1 MRRFLEPASIAMAA
15 DGIPL
20 LGCAAVARLG
30 RSDLDVF
37 GLCLGGNV
45 FGWTADEPQSFE
57 VLDAYAAAGGNFI
70 DSSDSYSAFAPG
82 NQGGESETVL
92 GNWFASRG
100 NRADVVLATK
110 VGRKPDRQGLSRAN
124 IRAGVTESL
133 ERLQTDYID
142 LYYAHA
148 DDSDTPLEDT
158 LRAFDELVNEGKVKF
173 IAASNYRAPRLAQAL
188 EISDREGLARYVAL
202 QPHYSLVERHHYEGE
217 LADLCVREGLACVP
231 YWALARGFLT
241 GKYRP
246 GVQVDSPR
254 AGAAGHYLEDPR
266 AVAVLET
273 IDRVADARGTTVPS
287 VALAWVRAQ
296 PGVAAP
302 IASARNPQQLA
313 EILPGATLELS
324 DDELRELSDVSAPV
338 PTS

>member
-1 MRRFLEPASIAMAA
+1 
-15 DGIPL
+15 
-20 LGCAAVARLG
+20 VAQLG

-92 GNWFASRG
+92 GNWFAARG
-100 NRADVVLATK
+100 NRSEIVLATK
-110 VGRKPDRQGLSRAN
+110 VGRKPDRQGLSRSN
-124 IRAGVTESL
+124 IRAAIAESL
-133 ERLQTDYID
+133 ERLQSDYID

-148 DDSDTPLEDT
+148 DDPDTPLEET
-158 LRAFDELVNEGKVKF
+158 LRAFDELVKEGKVKY

-188 EISDREGLARYVAL
+188 EISDREGIARYVAL
-202 QPHYSLVERHHYEGE
+202 QPHYSLVERDQYEGE
-217 LADLCVREGLACVP
+217 LSELCVREELSCVP

-246 GVQVDSPR
+246 GATDVDSGR
-254 AGAAGHYLEDPR
+254 AGGALDPSKYLTDERGPRVIAALDEVAR
-266 AVAVLET
+266 AHGAEIAT
-273 IDRVADARGTTVPS
+273 
-287 VALAWVRAQ
+287 VALAWLAAAPTVT
-296 PGVAAP
+296 AP
-302 IASARNPQQLA
+302 IASARTTAQLPA
-313 EILPGATLELS
+313 LLAVDGLELTEA
-324 DDELRELSDVSAPV
+324 DLAKLDEASA
-338 PTS
+338 

>member
-1 MRRFLEPASIAMAA
+1 M
-15 DGIPL
+15 
-20 LGCAAVARLG
+20 
-30 RSDLDVF
+30 F

-45 FGWTADEPQSFE
+45 FGWTADQAQSFE

-92 GNWFASRG
+92 GNWFAARG
-100 NRADVVLATK
+100 NRSELVLATK
-110 VGRKPDRQGLSRAN
+110 VGRKPDRQGLTRSN
-124 IRAGVTESL
+124 IRTAVAESL

-148 DDSDTPLEDT
+148 DDPDTPLEET
-158 LRAFDELVNEGKVKF
+158 LSAFDELVEEGKVKS
-173 IAASNYRAPRLAQAL
+173 IAASNYSAPRLAEAL

-217 LADLCVREGLACVP
+217 LAELCVREGLACVP

-254 AGAAGHYLEDPR
+254 AGGAGQYLEDPR
-266 AVAVLET
+266 AVAVLDT
-273 IDRVADARGTTVPS
+273 IDRVAEAHGTAVAA
-287 VALAWVRAQ
+287 VALAWVRSQ
-296 PGVAAP
+296 PGVVAP

-313 EILPGATLELS
+313 EILPGATLELT
-324 DDELRELSDVSAPV
+324 DEELRELSEVSAPT
-338 PTS
+338 PAS

>member
-1 MRRFLEPASIAMAA
+1 M
-15 DGIPL
+15 
-20 LGCAAVARLG
+20 LGCAAVPRLG

-45 FGWTADEPQSFE
+45 FGWTADEGQSFE
-57 VLDAYAAAGGNFI
+57 VLDAYVAAGGNFV

-92 GNWFASRG
+92 GNWFAARG

-124 IRAGVTESL
+124 IRTAVTESL
-133 ERLQTDYID
+133 ERLQSDYID

-148 DDSDTPLEDT
+148 DDPDTPLEET
-158 LRAFDELVNEGKVKF
+158 LSAFDELVREGSVRH
-173 IAASNYRAPRLAQAL
+173 IAASNYSAPRLAAAL
-188 EISDREGLARYVAL
+188 EISDRQGLARYVAL
-202 QPHYSLVERHHYEGE
+202 QPHYSLVERHHFEGE
-217 LADLCVREGLACVP
+217 LVDLCVREGLACVP

-246 GVQVDSPR
+246 GVEVDSPR
-254 AGAAGHYLEDPR
+254 AGAAAKYLEDER
-266 AVAVLET
+266 AVAVLAAL
-273 IDRVADARGTTVPS
+273 DRISEARQTTVAA

-296 PGVAAP
+296 PAVAAP

-313 EILPGATLELS
+313 EILPGATLELT
-324 DDELRELSDVSAPV
+324 DAELSELSNVSTAAP
-338 PTS
+338 TA

>member
-1 MRRFLEPASIAMAA
+1 MGA
-15 DGIPL
+15 DATPL

-37 GLCLGGNV
+37 PLCLGGNV
-45 FGWTADEPQSFE
+45 FGWTADESQSFA

-82 NQGGESETVL
+82 NRGGESETVL
-92 GNWFASRG
+92 GNWFATRG
-100 NRADVVLATK
+100 NRSEIVLATK
-110 VGRKPDRQGLSRAN
+110 VGRKPDRQGLSRSN
-124 IRAGVTESL
+124 IRTAVTESL
-133 ERLQTDYID
+133 KRLQSDYID

-148 DDSDTPLEDT
+148 DDPDTPLEET
-158 LRAFDELVNEGKVKF
+158 LRAFDELIKEGRVKY
-173 IAASNYRAPRLAQAL
+173 IAASNYSAPRLAQAL

-202 QPHYSLVERHHYEGE
+202 QPHYSLVERNHYEGPLAE
-217 LADLCVREGLACVP
+217 LCGREGLACVP

-254 AGAAGHYLEDPR
+254 AGAASKYLEDPR
-266 AVAVLET
+266 ALAALET
-273 IDRVADARGTTVPS
+273 LERVAGAHQTTIAA

-296 PGVAAP
+296 PAVAAP

-313 EILPGATLELS
+313 EILPGATLELT
-324 DDELRELSDVSAPV
+324 DEERRALGEVSARAPA
-338 PTS
+338 S

>member
-1 MRRFLEPASIAMAA
+1 M
-15 DGIPL
+15 
-20 LGCAAVARLG
+20 ARLG

-45 FGWTADEPQSFE
+45 FGWTADEAQSFE
-57 VLDAYAAAGGNFI
+57 VLDAYVAAGGNFI

-92 GNWFASRG
+92 GKWFAARG

-110 VGRKPDRQGLSRAN
+110 VGRKPDRKGLSREN
-124 IRAGVTESL
+124 IRTAVSESL
-133 ERLQTDYID
+133 ERLQSDYID

-148 DDSDTPLEDT
+148 DDPDTPLEET
-158 LRAFDELVNEGKVKF
+158 LRAFDELVQEGTVRH
-173 IAASNYRAPRLAQAL
+173 IAASNYGPSRLAEAL
-188 EISDREGLARYVAL
+188 ALSDDLGLARYVAL

-217 LADLCVREGLACVP
+217 LAELCVREEVACVP

-254 AGAAGHYLEDPR
+254 ADAASQYLKDDR
-266 AVAVLET
+266 AVAVLAALDRISET
-273 IDRVADARGTTVPS
+273 HQTTVAGA
-287 VALAWVRAQ
+287 ALAWVRAQ
-296 PGVAAP
+296 PAVAAP

-324 DDELRELSDVSAPV
+324 GAELDELASVSAPA
-338 PTS
+338 PSTPA

>member
-1 MRRFLEPASIAMAA
+1 M
-15 DGIPL
+15 
-20 LGCAAVARLG
+20 ARLG
-30 RSDLDVF
+30 RSELDVF

-45 FGWTADEPQSFE
+45 FGWTADESQSFE
-57 VLDAYAAAGGNFI
+57 VLDAYAASGGNFI

-82 NQGGESETVL
+82 NRGGESETVL

-100 NRADVVLATK
+100 NRADIVLATK
-110 VGRKPDRQGLSRAN
+110 VGRKPDRPGLSRAN
-124 IRAGVTESL
+124 IRIAMAESL
-133 ERLQTDYID
+133 ERLQSDYID

-148 DDSDTPLEDT
+148 DDPDTPLEDT
-158 LRAFDELVNEGKVKF
+158 LRAFDELVNEGKVKY
-173 IAASNYRAPRLAQAL
+173 IAASNYSAPRLAQAL

-202 QPHYSLVERHHYEGE
+202 QPHYSLVERHQYEGE
-217 LADLCVREGLACVP
+217 LAELCVGEGLACVP

-254 AGAAGHYLEDPR
+254 AGAAAKYLEDDR
-266 AVAVLET
+266 AVAVLEAL
-273 IDRVADARGTTVPS
+273 DRIAASRETTVPA

-296 PGVAAP
+296 PAVIAP
-302 IASARNPQQLA
+302 IASARNPQQLG

-324 DDELRELSDVSAPV
+324 KDELRELSDVSAPA
-338 PTS
+338 S